1 MVTQNPLT
9 RLQQNRNFLSPVG
22 FRFILNKYPK
32 VDFFSNSAILPGV
45 NLGVAVQPSYLKMI
59 DHPGDILQYD
69 NFQLN
74 FLVDEDMENYIAMYE
89 WLSGLGYP
97 KDIGQYQE
105 LYNGDEPR
113 PPSDL
118 KNIYSQGTLQI
129 LNSNYQINKQII
141 FKDLFPI
148 SLQPLA
154 FESTDRDYNY
164 FTAQATFKYTIF
176 NIADKRGKV
185 IV

>member
-1 MVTQNPLT
+1 MANPLE
-9 RLQQNRNFLSPVG
+9 RLQSNRNFLSPIG

-32 VDFFSNSAILPGV
+32 VDFFSNAANLPGI
-45 NLGVAVQPSYLKMI
+45 NLGVAVQPSYLKMV
-59 DHPGDILQYD
+59 DHPGDILVYE

-74 FLVDEDMENYIAMYE
+74 FIVDEDMENYLAMFE
-89 WLSGLGYP
+89 WMTGLGYP
-97 KDIGQYQE
+97 ESVGQYQE
-105 LYNGDEPR
+105 LYNGEDRR
-113 PPSDL
+113 PPTDQ

-129 LNSNYQINKQII
+129 LNSNYQVNKQII

-148 SLQPLA
+148 SLQPLS
-154 FESTDRDYNY
+154 FEATDRDYNY

-176 NIADKRGKV
+176 NIADKRGNI